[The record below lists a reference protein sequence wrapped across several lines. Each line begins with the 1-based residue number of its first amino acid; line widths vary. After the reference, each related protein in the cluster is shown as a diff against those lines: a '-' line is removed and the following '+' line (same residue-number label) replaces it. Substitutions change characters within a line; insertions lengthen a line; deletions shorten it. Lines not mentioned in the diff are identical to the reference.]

1 MRFFLGTHMPQWLA
15 DPRFVGVPLFISRR
29 ILAERVSLPAAMT
42 DFALDSGGFTEL
54 QMFGRWTMT
63 ATDYAAE
70 VRRLRHH
77 FGPRLLWCAP
87 QDWMCEPA
95 VIAGGKMGPLTFAG
109 TGLSVEEHQRR
120 TVANYLELRA
130 LIGDLVIPV
139 LQGWR
144 PADYYRHEEMYAAAG
159 VDLAACHTVGVG
171 SVCRRQ
177 AMNEATLIMR
187 SLASSG
193 LRLHGFG
200 FKKLGVEANHEWMA
214 SADSMAWSFEARRSL
229 PLPGHDKPG
238 DGRTK
243 GHKNCANC
251 AEWALRW
258 RGELL
263 AGLERAKAQQ
273 SLPLCNHCG
282 RRVEAA

>member
-1 MRFFLGTHMPQWLA
+1 MPNWLA
-15 DPRFVGVPLFISRR
+15 NPRFAGVPLFISRR
-29 ILAERVSLPAAMT
+29 ILASRRELPDAVT

-63 ATDYAAE
+63 AAEYASE
-70 VRRLRHH
+70 VLRLRAH
-77 FGPRLLWCAP
+77 FGARLIWCAP

-95 VIAGGKMGPLTFAG
+95 VIKGGKMGPLTFAG

-130 LIGDLVIPV
+130 LLGDLVIPV
-139 LQGWR
+139 LQGWK
-144 PADYYRHEEMYAAAG
+144 PADYYRHEEMYYDAG
-159 VDLAACHTVGVG
+159 VDLGACHTVGVG

-200 FKKLGVEANHEWMA
+200 FKKKGIEANYEWMA
-214 SADSMAWSFEARRSL
+214 SADSMAWSFDARRSP
-229 PLPGHDKPG
+229 PLEGHDKPG
-238 DGRTK
+238 DGRIR
-243 GHKNCANC
+243 GHINCANC
-251 AEWALRW
+251 PDWALRW
-258 RGELL
+258 RREILSRL
-263 AGLERAKAQQ
+263 SDVKRQQ
-273 SLPLCNHCG
+273 VFPFSDHCI
-282 RRVEAA
+282 RSAS